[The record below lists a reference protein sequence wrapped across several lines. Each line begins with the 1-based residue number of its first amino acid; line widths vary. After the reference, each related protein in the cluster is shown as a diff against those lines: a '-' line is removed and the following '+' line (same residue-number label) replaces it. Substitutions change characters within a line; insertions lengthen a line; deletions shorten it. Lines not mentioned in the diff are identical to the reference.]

1 MFRCETKKSST
12 SATNRS
18 VRPRRNGLA
27 ASESKHLNSSLF
39 FSGGVIFEAK
49 DSRQMGQ
56 AKELLSAA
64 AAISSSAKSPPLLPE
79 KEEAAAA
86 AAFSDEQSIW
96 GLFEKPGCEWALIW
110 TVHY

>member
-39 FSGGVIFEAK
+39 FSGGVIFEAGHFT
-49 DSRQMGQ
+49 DDRGSGC
-56 AKELLSAA
+56 LLDT
-64 AAISSSAKSPPLLPE
+64 I
-79 KEEAAAA
+79 
-86 AAFSDEQSIW
+86 F
-96 GLFEKPGCEWALIW
+96 
-110 TVHY
+110 TH